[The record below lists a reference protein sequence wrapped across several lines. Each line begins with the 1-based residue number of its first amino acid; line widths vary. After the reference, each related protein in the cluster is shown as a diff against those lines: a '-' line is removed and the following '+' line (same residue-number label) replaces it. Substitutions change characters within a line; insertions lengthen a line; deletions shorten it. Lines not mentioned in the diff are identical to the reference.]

1 MTDVVLDA
9 NVLVGWLDSR
19 DTLAERS
26 AALLARLRGEGSRPV
41 LVDVCVGEAIQRGCL
56 SGPERHFW

>member
-1 MTDVVLDA
+1 MADIVLDA

-26 AALLARLRGEGSRPV
+26 DEGFNTVPSFRRI
-41 LVDVCVGEAIQRGCL
+41 D
-56 SGPERHFW
+56 